1 VGHGREGS
9 VVACWLRG
17 AWGMAGNVLPDVVE
31 KAWSCEPLKMR
42 FHGSNA
48 RWSAFGGPRQWSAVS
63 CDSSWR
69 QVAGGG
75 MIDWGR

>member
-31 KAWSCEPLKMR
+31 TAWSREPLKMR
-42 FHGSNA
+42 FHGSKA
-48 RWSAFGGPRQWSAVS
+48 DGVRLVGHGSGVPSRVTRRGDKLPEV
-63 CDSSWR
+63 
-69 QVAGGG
+69 G
-75 MIDWGR
+75 